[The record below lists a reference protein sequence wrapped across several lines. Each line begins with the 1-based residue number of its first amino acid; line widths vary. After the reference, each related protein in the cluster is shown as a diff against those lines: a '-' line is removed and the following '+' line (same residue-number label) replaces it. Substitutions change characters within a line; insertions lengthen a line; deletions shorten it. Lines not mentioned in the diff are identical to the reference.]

1 MGEVHQIEGGME
13 PNHSL
18 TASAVEDS
26 PLDIEAVVAQHEA
39 ALLRYAARL
48 AGNPVIAQDIVQD
61 AFVRLVRHWRDGDR
75 PAVPLVPWLYRVTHN
90 LAVDYIRHEDR
101 LQMLHARQAEELAP
115 DVPAGQRRQVERHEA
130 LAWTH
135 RFLRE
140 LDPAEQQVAI
150 LRMQEGRSYKEISA
164 LTGRSVGN
172 VGCLLH
178 HATKHLAEKL
188 KHVGAV

>member
-1 MGEVHQIEGGME
+1 ME
-13 PNHSL
+13 RNHSQ
-18 TASAVEDS
+18 TASAEWDR
-26 PLDIEAVVAQHEA
+26 PLDIEAIVAQHET

-61 AFVRLVRHWRDGDR
+61 AFIRLVRQGRDGAR
-75 PAVPLVPWLYRVTHN
+75 PDAPMLPWLYRVTHN

-101 LQMLHARQAEELAP
+101 LRQLHARQAEETVPAA
-115 DVPAGQRRQVERHEA
+115 PAGQRRQIERHEA
-130 LAWTH
+130 LEWTR

-140 LDPAEQQVAI
+140 LAPAEQQVAT
-150 LRMQEGRSYKEISA
+150 LRLQEGLSYKEISDI
-164 LTGRSVGN
+164 TGRSAGN

-188 KHVGAV
+188 KQVGAI

>member
-1 MGEVHQIEGGME
+1 MDEVHQIEGGME
-13 PNHSL
+13 PNHSP
-18 TASAVEDS
+18 TASAVKDG

-48 AGNPVIAQDIVQD
+48 AGNPVLAQDVVQD
-61 AFVRLVRHWRDGDR
+61 AFIRLVRHWRDGAR

-90 LAVDYIRHEDR
+90 LAVDYIRREDR
-101 LQMLHARQAEELAP
+101 LRRLHARQAEETAP
-115 DVPAGQRRQVERHEA
+115 DVPTGQRRQVERQEA
-130 LAWTH
+130 LQWTQ

-150 LRMQEGRSYKEISA
+150 LRLQEGRSYKEISEI
-164 LTGRSVGN
+164 TGRSTGN

-178 HATKHLAEKL
+178 HAAKHLAEKL
-188 KHVGAV
+188 KQVGAI